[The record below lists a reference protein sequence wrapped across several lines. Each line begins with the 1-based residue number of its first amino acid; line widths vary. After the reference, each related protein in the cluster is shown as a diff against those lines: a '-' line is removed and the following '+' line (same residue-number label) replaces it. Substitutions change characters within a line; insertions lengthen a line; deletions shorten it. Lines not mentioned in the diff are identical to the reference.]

1 MVGQLVHWCRELLC
15 IFCSG
20 TFFCHYHISVLAS
33 PVICKEIL
41 QNYRQSHC
49 HSAFGACLGKV
60 KH

>member
-1 MVGQLVHWCRELLC
+1 MVVSWFIGAEH
-15 IFCSG
+15 CSV
-20 TFFCHYHISVLAS
+20 FFVQALFFRHYHISVLAS